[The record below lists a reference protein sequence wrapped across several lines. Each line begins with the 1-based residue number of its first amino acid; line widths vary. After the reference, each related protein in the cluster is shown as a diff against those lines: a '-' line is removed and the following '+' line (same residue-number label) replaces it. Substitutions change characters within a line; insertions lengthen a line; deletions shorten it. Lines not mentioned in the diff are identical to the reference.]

1 MTRAAHSFFA
11 AFAGWLAA
19 FVGLM
24 AWLQID
30 GYITDFPFY
39 AFWPLAVTF
48 AGWLVVALPIVVLAR
63 GDRMRRPG
71 FVIAIATAAT
81 SAVWLA
87 VAAALS
93 MPQSPEW
100 WWWPL
105 VIGVVGG
112 AVYWVLETRQ
122 PLRPAVW
129 WVAPFAI
136 VALARYVALPA
147 GIRFFP
153 YATYVITEGVIGQ
166 EAEVAVIER
175 VRVGDT
181 YADLHR
187 RYPQIF
193 DTPTLGMAGQRYSIA
208 FDALG
213 GRVTRV
219 ETHRDDG

>member
-19 FVGLM
+19 FVGFM
-24 AWLQID
+24 GWRQVD
-30 GYITDFPFY
+30 GYITDFEFY
-39 AFWPLAVTF
+39 AFWPAAVTLV
-48 AGWLVVALPIVVLAR
+48 GWLAVALPIVLLAR
-63 GDRMRRPG
+63 DDRMRRPG
-71 FVIAIATAAT
+71 FAIGIATAAT

-93 MPQSPEW
+93 MLLSPEW
-100 WWWPL
+100 WWWPV

-112 AVYWVLETRQ
+112 AVYWLLETRR
-122 PLRPAVW
+122 PLRPAVL
-129 WVAPFAI
+129 WVAPFAV
-136 VALARYVALPA
+136 VAFAYYVALPV

-153 YATYVITEGVIGQ
+153 YATFVITEGVVGQ
-166 EAEVAVIER
+166 AALLAVIEQ

-193 DTPTLGMAGQRYSIA
+193 DEPILGMASEDYAID

-219 ETHRDDG
+219 EIRRDGG